1 MDTKRRSAAAWR
13 ALLAVLAVAALVTA
27 SALPR
32 WAQGVDDAGGTTT
45 GSTAT
50 VTIEVEGYT
59 GVISPLKSGTDFEYG
74 KAVGNDPRYM
84 EDANGAQPL
93 ATLIEEKEAEG
104 YALEWKTADG
114 KTFDWITTPVT
125 EDITVKGA
133 FTESGYSVR
142 VSFNDSKSEDLMATV
157 PKGKSFAEAY
167 GSTPKTPTMSGWEF
181 VRWVNAEDSSTF
193 DFNAPVTGST
203 TVYALF
209 KVSEPDQVQTTDPAV
224 DVKQKLTGRCY
235 IGATWS
241 VHPAKFSV
249 SGFDGDLKGCSG
261 TGTCSLPSAA
271 APRNTWANYV
281 ATLKSVNVDT
291 GKVVYDVTITPPGA
305 AHAGGPRNSLG
316 LIGYQTVYFQAV
328 VEKNFGGYLEVN
340 KSSLNPEIS
349 DNNSRYNLAGAEFGV
364 YDKNN
369 KKVATLTTGAD
380 GKTGKSGLLP
390 VGTYTVKEEKAPTG
404 YIAAT
409 SATAKVTSGKTS
421 TVSMG
426 DKPQCS
432 LIELIGQKLDAETGK
447 SLPLGAATL
456 TGAQYRVSYYD
467 QYQDDSKTYT
477 KKDIATW
484 GDAKRTWVFQSD
496 SSGKVTFDKDH
507 LVEGDAFYHDT
518 AGAIALP
525 LGTVVIEE
533 VQAPTG
539 YLKNS
544 QLMVTTI
551 KASGLAEHVEN
562 WQAKEFTEQVIRG
575 DFSFIKARSGTMN
588 RLANVPFKVTSR
600 TTGES
605 HVLVTDENGMAST
618 ASSWCSHTQNTNAGE
633 SSNDGIWFGM
643 DAEGT
648 TTEPDDSLGALPYD
662 TYDVEEQACKEN
674 EGLVLAKFTVT
685 ISRNKTTL
693 DVGTVD
699 DDEYHKEPLL
709 ISGDIDK
716 RETLMDENGAYDY
729 TIDYRSTSNTWADE
743 YTMTDTLTCAKENWA
758 CLTGLTTPVSFED
771 YDGKMNLWYR
781 TNLDEEAEAAN
792 EEEAST
798 EEEVNEEDST
808 DTGSTDEPNACSTNP
823 YSEQNPTNK
832 RVHDLSGWH
841 IWRTNLST
849 LEAVELSVDELKLA
863 EGEYITELAFEHGR
877 IEEGFGTNAQ
887 DAEDWN
893 RTERYIA
900 ADLISLPLERAT
912 FNLQNATGLTYTEES
927 TEVTY
932 APAILHMQ
940 ATEAAMDPG
949 DTDLWNEADID
960 INRDLELHDEDH
972 DAVVQS
978 TNPKTTEFR
987 NKVETAA
994 SKLPKTEDVI
1004 AALPQTIPLLVTLA
1018 LVSAPVGVVASR
1030 ALRRNR
1036 MKAQALNRIA

>member
-1 MDTKRRSAAAWR
+1 MERNRSSAMPWR
-13 ALLAVLAVAALVTA
+13 VLLTVLAVLALVSA

-32 WAQGVDDAGGTTT
+32 WAQGEDDAGGTPST
-45 GSTAT
+45 GKTAT
-50 VTIEVEGYT
+50 IVIEVDGYS
-59 GVISPLKSGTDFEYG
+59 GVIPELKSGADFTYG
-74 KAVGNDPRYM
+74 EPVGNDPRYM
-84 EDANGAQPL
+84 QDANGAQPL
-93 ATLIEEKEAEG
+93 ASLIEEKEAQG
-104 YALEWKTADG
+104 YTLEWATADG
-114 KTFDWITTPVT
+114 KAFDWITTPVS
-125 EDITVKGA
+125 EDITVKGT

-142 VSFNDSKSEDLMATV
+142 VSFNDSKSDDLMVTV
-157 PKGKSFAEAY
+157 PKGKSFVEAY
-167 GSTPKTPTMSGWEF
+167 GSTPVQPTMEGWEF

-193 DFNAPVTGST
+193 DFSAPVMGST

-209 KVSEPDQVQTTDPAV
+209 KVSEPDQVETVDPVV
-224 DVKQKLTGRCY
+224 DVKQTLSGRCY

-249 SGFDGDLKGCSG
+249 SGFDGELKGCSG

-271 APRNTWANYV
+271 APRNTWASYV
-281 ATLKSVNVDT
+281 AKLKSVNVET

-328 VEKNFGGYLEVN
+328 VEKNFGGYLEVQ

-349 DNNSRYNLAGAEFGV
+349 NDNSRYNLAGAEFGV
-364 YDKNN
+364 YDKSN

-380 GKTGKSGLLP
+380 GKTAKSSLLP
-390 VGTYTVKEEKAPTG
+390 IGTYTIKEEKAPTG
-404 YIAAT
+404 YIAAA
-409 SATAKVTSGKTS
+409 SATAKVTSGKTT
-421 TVSMG
+421 TVGIG

-432 LIELIGQKLDAETGK
+432 LIELIGRKLDAETGK
-447 SLPLGAATL
+447 SLPLGGATL
-456 TGAQYRVSYYD
+456 TDARYRVSYYD
-467 QYQDDSKTYT
+467 QYQDDSRTYT

-484 GDAKRTWVFQSD
+484 GDAKRTWVFKSD
-496 SSGKVTFDKDH
+496 AQGNVSFDEAH

-544 QLMVTTI
+544 QIIVSTI
-551 KASGLAEHVEN
+551 KASGLAEHVES
-562 WQAKEFTEQVIRG
+562 WQAKELTEQVIRG

-600 TTGES
+600 STGES

-618 ASSWCSHTQNTNAGE
+618 SSSWCSHTQNTNAGE

-662 TYDVEEQACKEN
+662 TYDVEEQACEAN
-674 EGLVLAKFTVT
+674 EGLVLASFTVT

-716 RETLMDENGAYDY
+716 RETLMDETGAYDY
-729 TIDYRSTSNTWADE
+729 TVDYRSTSNTWADE
-743 YTMTDTLTCAKENWA
+743 FTMTDSLTCVKEGYA
-758 CLTGLTTPVSFED
+758 HLTGLITPVSFED

-781 TNLDEEAEAAN
+781 TNLDEENGEPESSDDADVEA
-792 EEEAST
+792 
-798 EEEVNEEDST
+798 
-808 DTGSTDEPNACSTNP
+808 NACSTNP
-823 YSEQNPTNK
+823 YSEQNPENK

-841 IWRTNLST
+841 VWRTNLST
-849 LEAVELSVDELKLA
+849 LEAAELSIEELELA
-863 EGEYITELAFEHGR
+863 EGEYVTDLAFEHGR

-887 DAEDWN
+887 DAEDWG

-900 ADLISLPLERAT
+900 ADLTSLPLQRTT
-912 FNLQNATGLTYTEES
+912 FDLQSAVGLTHTEES
-927 TEVTY
+927 TAVTY

-940 ATEAAMDPG
+940 ATDEAMNPG

-960 INRDLELHDEDH
+960 INRDLELHDDDH
-972 DAVVQS
+972 DSVVQS
-978 TNPKTTEFR
+978 TNPTTTER
-987 NKVETAA
+987 ENKIETIT
-994 SKLPKTEDVI
+994 SKLPKTDDVL
-1004 AALPQTIPLLVTLA
+1004 AALPHTIPLLAALA
-1018 LVSAPVGVVASR
+1018 LGATPLCLLASR
-1030 ALRRNR
+1030 MLRRNR
-1036 MKAQALNRIA
+1036 LKSQALGRIG